1 MHIIALNRS
10 WVIYWR
16 WLLVTII
23 AVVLLL
29 ALAMWQLMRAAE
41 KTQLLERLEKL
52 QQAGAVSAQT
62 LEKLT
67 TAEADGLP
75 ITTQGQWVEP
85 AIWLLDNQML
95 HGKIGYDVIVPVR
108 LNATEKI
115 VLINLG
121 WLAAPHD
128 RAQLPEVNIPAQ
140 LSIQGIVRTRLGG
153 FRLGENSEMKGQWPM
168 RIQQVDVRELSE
180 SLKQSLYS
188 GIIYQQQNTP
198 YAVHYRPVV
207 MPPERHRAYAL
218 QWALLALAALV
229 IALVASAKK
238 IKTDAKE
245 MLDAGQ

>member
-1 MHIIALNRS
+1 MHIIALNRC

-23 AVVLLL
+23 VVVLLL
-29 ALAMWQLMRAAE
+29 ALAMWQLSRATE
-41 KTQLLERLEKL
+41 KTQLLERLQQL

-62 LEKLT
+62 LVDLT
-67 TAEADGLP
+67 PAQADGLP

-108 LNATEKI
+108 LNATETT

-121 WLAAPHD
+121 WLAAPKD
-128 RAQLPEVNIPAQ
+128 RAQLPEVNVPTQ
-140 LSIQGIVRTRLGG
+140 LVIQGIVRTRLGG
-153 FRLGENSEMKGQWPM
+153 FRLGKNSESQVQWPM
-168 RIQQVDVRELSE
+168 RIQQVDVRELSA
-180 SLKQSLYS
+180 SLKQPLYS

-198 YAVHYRPVV
+198 YIVHYRPVV

-238 IKTDAKE
+238 IRIDDKE